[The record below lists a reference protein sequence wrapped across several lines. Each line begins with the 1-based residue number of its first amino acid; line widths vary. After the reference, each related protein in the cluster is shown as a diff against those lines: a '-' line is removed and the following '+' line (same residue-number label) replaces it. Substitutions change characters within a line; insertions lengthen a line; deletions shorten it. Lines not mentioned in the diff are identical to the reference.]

1 MMQLSEE
8 RAWEVVDLE
17 LERIAD
23 LLEELNE
30 DQWNALSLCEGWRV
44 RHVAAH
50 LVSREL
56 TTAQILGKAL
66 RYLGNVDKAID
77 AGARDVSNRFTDLEV
92 VEQLREMIG
101 HRVVNKFVTPH
112 DVMVEALV
120 HGLDIAV
127 PLGVDL
133 EQPQDA
139 MIAAIERMIK
149 AAGSMKGKTQGGGVS
164 LAKVTLRATDA
175 DWSHESTDPD
185 AEVVEG
191 TLAGLLLYVTGRS
204 PRKPR

>member
-1 MMQLSEE
+1 MMHLDEA

-17 LERIAD
+17 LGRIVD

-30 DQWNALSLCEGWRV
+30 DQWNAMSLCEGWRV

-56 TTAQILGKAL
+56 TTMQILGKAL
-66 RYLGNVDKAID
+66 RYLGNVDRAID
-77 AGARDVSNRFTDLEV
+77 ASARDISNRFTDPEV

-112 DVMVEALV
+112 DVMVEMLV

-133 EQPQDA
+133 EQPEDA
-139 MIAAIERMIK
+139 MIAAIERMVK
-149 AAGSMKGKTQGGGVS
+149 AAGTTKGKTQGGGVS
-164 LAKVTLRATDA
+164 LAKVTLKATDA
-175 DWSHESTDPD
+175 DWSHESADPD
-185 AEVVEG
+185 AEIKEG
-191 TLAGLLLYVTGRS
+191 TLAGLLLYVTGRT
-204 PRKPR
+204 PHQR